1 MAEWTFILWL
11 LLADASVLRVPSI
24 PHPSEEACQSARA
37 EVWASRPEGQNIV
50 MGACR
55 PMLP

>member
-11 LLADASVLRVPSI
+11 LLADASVLRFPSV
-24 PHPSEEACQSARA
+24 PHPSEATCQSARA
-37 EVWASRPEGQNIV
+37 EVWASRAEGQNLV
-50 MGACR
+50 VGACQ